1 MNASTRRVELAVA
14 IVLLA
19 IGLLAALGAA
29 RMPLGTA
36 SLPGPGMTPMIE
48 AILLALCA
56 VVILKQRFKEPAG
69 ADDPL
74 VLGHRHVV
82 LAVFSII
89 GVGLLLERAGFLVTG
104 SLFLFVL
111 LWAFS
116 TLGWWRSLLASVLAC
131 TVVMFVFRHLLNV
144 ALPRFPFSF

>member
-1 MNASTRRVELAVA
+1 MNVSARRVELAVA

-19 IGLLAALGAA
+19 LGLLAAWGAA

-36 SLPGPGMTPMIE
+36 SMPGPGMTPMIE

-56 VVILKQRFKEPAG
+56 AVVLRQRFKEPAG

-82 LAVFSII
+82 LAAISII
-89 GVGLLLERAGFLVTG
+89 GVGLLLERVGFLVTG

-116 TLGWWRSLLASVLAC
+116 TLGWWRSLLAAVLAC
-131 TVVMFVFRHLLNV
+131 AVVMFVFQNLLNV

>member
-56 VVILKQRFKEPAG
+56 AVILKQRFKEPAG

-131 TVVMFVFRHLLNV
+131 TVVMFVFRDLLNV